1 MDYNKTYFT
10 SHHDANLKKPAQKVK
25 IDFLPDSMYSNEK
38 QNILWLTKME
48 NNVLL
53 VRDIPLSDFDTG
65 ADDGKTIK
73 LENVDS
79 SLVLLPD
86 NKLAFVDTERR
97 IFSISMMTGELTPI
111 PAQFEAS
118 ARCSLLGL
126 NFIIFY
132 AYEHIFS
139 VHGETDS
146 GNAADDLVFNCEK
159 HVRFVIDIN
168 GEHRILNTPGS
179 VERLENAAGHFVALV
194 RTSNDT
200 FKLFNVNT
208 GENLDLRFQGHV
220 RSV

>member
-1 MDYNKTYFT
+1 MSEHGVFLLNLEAYFIK
-10 SHHDANLKKPAQKVK
+10 LGKKVK

-97 IFSISMMTGELTPI
+97 IFSISMMTGEQTPI

-118 ARCSLLGL
+118 ARCSLLGSIL
-126 NFIIFY
+126 VIIITPQGRFNDFDISY
-132 AYEHIFS
+132 AS
-139 VHGETDS
+139 TS
-146 GNAADDLVFNCEK
+146 QW
-159 HVRFVIDIN
+159 
-168 GEHRILNTPGS
+168 
-179 VERLENAAGHFVALV
+179 AGTV
-194 RTSNDT
+194 
-200 FKLFNVNT
+200 
-208 GENLDLRFQGHV
+208 
-220 RSV
+220 

>member
-1 MDYNKTYFT
+1 M
-10 SHHDANLKKPAQKVK
+10 K

-97 IFSISMMTGELTPI
+97 IFSISMMTGEQTPI

-118 ARCSLLGL
+118 ARCSLLGSIL
-126 NFIIFY
+126 VII
-132 AYEHIFS
+132 ITPR
-139 VHGETDS
+139 GDS
-146 GNAADDLVFNCEK
+146 MISTFPMPPLASGQGLCD
-159 HVRFVIDIN
+159 ID
-168 GEHRILNTPGS
+168 
-179 VERLENAAGHFVALV
+179 RL
-194 RTSNDT
+194 
-200 FKLFNVNT
+200 
-208 GENLDLRFQGHV
+208 
-220 RSV
+220 

>member
-1 MDYNKTYFT
+1 MYFT
-10 SHHDANLKKPAQKVK
+10 SRHDANLKKPAQKVK

-126 NFIIFY
+126 NFIIFLCMRKY
-132 AYEHIFS
+132 IFS
-139 VHGETDS
+139 S
-146 GNAADDLVFNCEK
+146 
-159 HVRFVIDIN
+159 R
-168 GEHRILNTPGS
+168 
-179 VERLENAAGHFVALV
+179 
-194 RTSNDT
+194 
-200 FKLFNVNT
+200 
-208 GENLDLRFQGHV
+208 
-220 RSV
+220 

>member
-1 MDYNKTYFT
+1 
-10 SHHDANLKKPAQKVK
+10 
-25 IDFLPDSMYSNEK
+25 
-38 QNILWLTKME
+38 ME

-126 NFIIFY
+126 VFFFIILKYKNGFQFTVKRTLVMLQT
-132 AYEHIFS
+132 IWFS
-139 VHGETDS
+139 TVKNTFVS
-146 GNAADDLVFNCEK
+146 LLISMGNIE
-159 HVRFVIDIN
+159 
-168 GEHRILNTPGS
+168 S
-179 VERLENAAGHFVALV
+179 
-194 RTSNDT
+194 
-200 FKLFNVNT
+200 
-208 GENLDLRFQGHV
+208 
-220 RSV
+220 

>member
-1 MDYNKTYFT
+1 
-10 SHHDANLKKPAQKVK
+10 
-25 IDFLPDSMYSNEK
+25 MYSNEK

-97 IFSISMMTGELTPI
+97 IFSISMMTGEQTPI

-126 NFIIFY
+126 VFFFIILKYKNGFQFTVKRTLVMLQT
-132 AYEHIFS
+132 IWFS
-139 VHGETDS
+139 TVKNTFVS
-146 GNAADDLVFNCEK
+146 LLISMGNIE
-159 HVRFVIDIN
+159 
-168 GEHRILNTPGS
+168 S
-179 VERLENAAGHFVALV
+179 
-194 RTSNDT
+194 
-200 FKLFNVNT
+200 
-208 GENLDLRFQGHV
+208 
-220 RSV
+220 

>member
-1 MDYNKTYFT
+1 
-10 SHHDANLKKPAQKVK
+10 
-25 IDFLPDSMYSNEK
+25 MYSNEK

-97 IFSISMMTGELTPI
+97 IFSISMMTGEQTPI

-126 NFIIFY
+126 
-132 AYEHIFS
+132 IFS
-139 VHGETDS
+139 YLLTNIKIIS
-146 GNAADDLVFNCEK
+146 SS
-159 HVRFVIDIN
+159 R
-168 GEHRILNTPGS
+168 
-179 VERLENAAGHFVALV
+179 
-194 RTSNDT
+194 
-200 FKLFNVNT
+200 
-208 GENLDLRFQGHV
+208 
-220 RSV
+220 

>member
-1 MDYNKTYFT
+1 
-10 SHHDANLKKPAQKVK
+10 
-25 IDFLPDSMYSNEK
+25 
-38 QNILWLTKME
+38 ME

-126 NFIIFY
+126 NFIFFICIRTY
-132 AYEHIFS
+132 IFS
-139 VHGETDS
+139 SRRNGLWKC
-146 GNAADDLVFNCEK
+146 GR
-159 HVRFVIDIN
+159 RF
-168 GEHRILNTPGS
+168 G
-179 VERLENAAGHFVALV
+179 FQ
-194 RTSNDT
+194 
-200 FKLFNVNT
+200 
-208 GENLDLRFQGHV
+208 LRKT
-220 RSV
+220 RSFCY